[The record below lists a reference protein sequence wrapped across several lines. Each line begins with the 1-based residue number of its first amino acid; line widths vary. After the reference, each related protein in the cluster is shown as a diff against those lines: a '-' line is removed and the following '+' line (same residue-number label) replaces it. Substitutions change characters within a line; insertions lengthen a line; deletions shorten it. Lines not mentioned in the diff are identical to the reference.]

1 MSSPDYIA
9 GAKAKAAHFGQ
20 GSAWPAGARRSEE
33 ISKNQRLRFGVCEN
47 DSPGT
52 KKELDFWNK
61 HGTLAQLS
69 LPDAVSNPPL
79 LARAQWPMRG
89 R

>member
-52 KKELDFWNK
+52 KKELISFTEPRQLVDFSNK
-61 HGTLAQLS
+61 
-69 LPDAVSNPPL
+69 PL
-79 LARAQWPMRG
+79 F
-89 R
+89 